1 MSGSVPSSPRRP
13 TPVAAVL
20 ALTVVASFSTGVFWN
35 GMPFVA
41 EKDYQFTEFDN
52 FLLFF
57 VVGLIYVAAALGAGS
72 LLRLLERRARPRS
85 VLGAIIVLQGA
96 VCALAVVDAW
106 WIVWVVTMA
115 ISALS
120 AFFWPVVE
128 GYLAAGKAGARLRF
142 AIGLWNVAW
151 TIAVAISLILMTP
164 FMREGSDARWAIVVL
179 GGVNLLGLITLFW
192 FNPRPM
198 AHGDESAGA
207 EIGPEYGDL
216 LHSARI
222 LLPVSYILVAMISP
236 LMPYRMNA
244 IDVDPTWRTTFTATW
259 MLARVAVIMLMWQLP
274 FWHGRWG
281 ALLFAGA
288 AMTLG
293 FLGLILAP
301 NAPVM
306 FFGLALFGAGQG
318 VTYYAALYYVM
329 SVGRQSVDAGG
340 THEGLIGVGYAAGPL
355 LGLASI
361 FAVEWFTFAN
371 PEAALAT
378 TRIVLILIVMLVSG
392 VLALRPYRAAVRR
405 RVGL

>member
-1 MSGSVPSSPRRP
+1 MSASVTSSPRRP

-20 ALTVVASFSTGVFWN
+20 SLTVLASFSTGVFWN
-35 GMPFVA
+35 GMPFIA

-52 FLLFF
+52 FLLFL
-57 VVGLIYVAAALGAGS
+57 VVGLIYVAAALGAGTM
-72 LLRLLERRARPRS
+72 LRVLEGRVRPRS
-85 VLGAIIVLQGA
+85 VLGGIIVLQGA
-96 VCALAVVDAW
+96 ACSVAIVDAS

-151 TIAVAISLILMTP
+151 TSAVAISLILMAP
-164 FMREGSDARWAIVVL
+164 FMRQGGDARWAIVVL
-179 GGVNLLGLITLFW
+179 GGVNLLGLLTLFW
-192 FNPRPM
+192 FNARPM

-207 EIGPEYGDL
+207 EIGPEYADL

-236 LMPYRMNA
+236 LMPYRMSA
-244 IDVDPTWRTTFTATW
+244 IGVDPTWRTAFTATW
-259 MLARVAVIMLMWQLP
+259 MLARVAAIVAMWQLP

-281 ALLFAGA
+281 TLLFAGA
-288 AMTLG
+288 SMTLG

-306 FFGLALFGAGQG
+306 FVGLALFGLGQG

-329 SVGRQSVDAGG
+329 SVGHQSVDAGG

-355 LGLASI
+355 LGLVSI
-361 FAVEWFTFAN
+361 LAVEWFAFAE
-371 PEAALAT
+371 PQAALAT
-378 TRIVLILIVMLVSG
+378 TRIVLILGVMAACAVF
-392 VLALRPYRAAVRR
+392 ALRPYRAAMQRR
-405 RVGL
+405 GR